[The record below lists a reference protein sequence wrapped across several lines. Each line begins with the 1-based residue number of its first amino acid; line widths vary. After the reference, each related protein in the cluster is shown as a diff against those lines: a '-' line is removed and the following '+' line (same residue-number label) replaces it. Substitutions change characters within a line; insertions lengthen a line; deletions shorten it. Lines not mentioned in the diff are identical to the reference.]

1 MTAKLQNTIS
11 IILDGQTRIEDC
23 LGRTFR
29 TKKPPRR
36 HLPIYYEQL
45 FRRDDPGAKPPP
57 SDPDPEELDDF
68 LGAVI
73 EKLDRDFLTQTA
85 TDWRGERFIGMQ
97 IMYVRILSVFA
108 NTTYLI
114 LYSVI
119 FRNIRN

>member
-1 MTAKLQNTIS
+1 MTAQPDNPIS
-11 IILDGQTRIEDC
+11 IILDGQSRIEDC
-23 LGRTFR
+23 LDMTFR

-36 HLPIYYEQL
+36 HRPIYYERL

-57 SDPDPEELDDF
+57 SDPDPEELKNCLD
-68 LGAVI
+68 AVI
-73 EKLDRDFLTQTA
+73 EKLDRDFLTQT
-85 TDWRGERFIGMQ
+85 TDSRGEPFIGMQ

-119 FRNIRN
+119 FQNIQN